1 MTTHPK
7 HGASTG
13 FLLGQLAAHCQQH
26 NPSFTDAI
34 LARVRDEDWPGVQR
48 GLDTPPDAPMRHTT
62 VVVPVTDLRG
72 A

>member
-13 FLLGQLAAHCQQH
+13 FLLGQAITLLRQH
-26 NPSFTDAI
+26 NKAAANSI